1 MGEGTCPGYHW
12 GHSGSWVESSM
23 LEWIAVPTGLSSSPE
38 DTRGTVIHLENDFE
52 GSAHGS
58 HLAERVTICSRTFKS
73 HQTQRLLAYTSTSI
87 SLDKHL
93 WPALW

>member
-1 MGEGTCPGYHW
+1 MQLMGEGTCPGYH

-23 LEWIAVPTGLSSSPE
+23 LEWTVPTGLSSSPE
-38 DTRGTVIHLENDFE
+38 DTQGAVIHLENDFK
-52 GSAHGS
+52 GAAHGS
-58 HLAERVTICSRTFKS
+58 HSAERVTICSRTFKS
-73 HQTQRLLAYTSTSI
+73 QQLLVHTSI